1 MRNNLF
7 LEKYVF
13 NKTFY
18 VPVFFLFFLI
28 KSISNLNDQKY
39 FYGDD
44 SWLLLG
50 ARFDSIFD
58 SLRCCALSHPIF
70 SLFAQSI
77 FKNLNFSTE
86 NTIIFFLIYSYLL
99 ALLIFIIPKTLLSD
113 VEKTIVFLLIIASPM
128 FIQYGVRTKPYTT
141 DIAISIITIFL
152 FYKIQLSPKKIYFFT
167 LGFILLISVSAWPL
181 IGAVLLFNFFNYL
194 RKQNYQSLL
203 NVFYS
208 VPGILLTAIQLIRWR
223 DGSMQNFVVAYYA
236 PTEGGIY
243 LFLRWIGYSFIR
255 FFGESNK
262 LDLGFFNMPM
272 SISIFLFLIGAL
284 FLFKNN
290 KKFFFLSSLT
300 IFINLI
306 GAILKIWPFGGFR
319 TSIYLLPIFCI
330 FFSKGF
336 TYLISLL
343 KQTYS
348 KELALIPLV
357 ILLFLNLQSP
367 NYEQTTRPFDNEKLE
382 QVIYQVD
389 NSNDDIL
396 IYHGGLQTIAL
407 YSTSHSELEDIGYFE
422 IGMGTEGYHIP
433 IFKKNN
439 LHIGCTRYLGQDNG
453 QECLEENLIFLSE
466 FKGKKINLVGVHIRD
481 HQLIPYLEAFQKSN
495 WNMVSINFLNEVAII
510 EYQK

>member
-1 MRNNLF
+1 MKQNIFKQENLFNKKLYVPILFLIFVTKLINNL
-7 LEKYVF
+7 
-13 NKTFY
+13 
-18 VPVFFLFFLI
+18 
-28 KSISNLNDQKY
+28 SSQKY

-50 ARFDSIFD
+50 SRFDSIFD
-58 SLRCCALSHPIF
+58 SLRCCALSHPVF
-70 SLFAQSI
+70 SLFAQTI
-77 FKNLNFSTE
+77 FKLLDFSTE
-86 NTIIFFLIYSYLL
+86 NTIIFFLIFSNLL
-99 ALLIFIIPKTLLSD
+99 ALLIFIIPKKVLTDL
-113 VEKTIVFLLIIASPM
+113 EKTLVYLLIVASPM

-152 FYKIQLSPKKIYFFT
+152 FYKIQLSPKKIYFLS
-167 LGFILLISVSAWPL
+167 LGFLLLISVSAWPL
-181 IGAVLLFNFFNYL
+181 IGAVLIFAFFNSL
-194 RKQNYQSLL
+194 REKKYQSLL
-203 NVFYS
+203 NVFFS
-208 VPGILLTAIQLIRWR
+208 LPGILLCAIQLIRWR

-236 PTEGGIY
+236 PTEGGFS
-243 LFLRWIGYSFIR
+243 LFFRWVGYSSIR

-272 SISIFLFLIGAL
+272 SLSIFLFLIGAL

-290 KKFFFLSSLT
+290 KQFFYLSSLT

-306 GAILKIWPFGGFR
+306 GATLKIWPFGGFR

-330 FFSKGF
+330 FFTKGL
-336 TYLISLL
+336 TYLISFF
-343 KQTYS
+343 KKTYI
-348 KELALIPLV
+348 KELAIIPV
-357 ILLFLNLQSP
+357 AVLLFLNLQSP
-367 NYEQTTRPFDNEKLE
+367 NYEQTTRPFDNQKLE
-382 QVIYQVD
+382 EVINQVN

-407 YSTSHSELEDIGYFE
+407 YSTSYSELEDIGYFE

-439 LHIGCTRYLGQDNG
+439 LHIGCTRYLGQDDG
-453 QECLEENLIFLSE
+453 QECLEKNLKFLSN
-466 FKGKKINLVGVHIRD
+466 FKGNKIYLVGVHIRD
-481 HQLIPYLEAFQKSN
+481 HQLIPYLESFQKSN